1 MKKFAAITLCLLLFA
16 FFVPMNAAAGNV
28 SIGNSNYDTS
38 PDLPK
43 DKNDATAMASALRGG
58 ADVKLDRTEAQMKAD
73 VLATDGSPSPRVVYV
88 SSHGG
93 EGPPA
98 TLVGVDEN
106 GYDANELAADLKCED
121 NELTVVILDACYSG
135 GMTYPAVDSCCI
147 FLTAAAA
154 DECAAGKLSPP
165 RDAHNSR
172 FTEYILRGVRG
183 AADADGDGEVT
194 LPELDAYLTAN
205 YDSTGEHHQFIG
217 GDKPGADTVKIFKPV
232 TDQIYNIPSH
242 TNLGLLILTLL
253 LLLAGA
259 YVIYQRRRSVLNV
272 E

>member
-1 MKKFAAITLCLLLFA
+1 MKNFAAIILCLLLFV

-28 SIGNSNYDTS
+28 SIGNSKYDTS

-43 DKNDATAMASALRGG
+43 DKNDANDMASALRDG
-58 ADVKLDRTEAQMKAD
+58 ADVKLDRTEDSMKAD

-88 SSHGG
+88 SCHGD

-121 NELTVVILDACYSG
+121 NELTVVILDACFSA
-135 GMTYPAVDSCCI
+135 GMAYPAVDSCCI
-147 FLTAAAA
+147 FLTSVAA

-165 RDAHNSR
+165 RDARNSR

-183 AADADGDGEVT
+183 LADADGDGEVT
-194 LPELDAYLTAN
+194 LPELDTYLTAN

-217 GDKPGADTVKIFKPV
+217 GEKPGADTVKIFKPV
-232 TDQIYNIPSH
+232 SDQIYDIPSL
-242 TNLGLLILTLL
+242 TNYGILILTALL
-253 LLLAGA
+253 LLSGL
-259 YVIYQRRRSVLNV
+259 YVIYRRRRGVMNIN
-272 E
+272 